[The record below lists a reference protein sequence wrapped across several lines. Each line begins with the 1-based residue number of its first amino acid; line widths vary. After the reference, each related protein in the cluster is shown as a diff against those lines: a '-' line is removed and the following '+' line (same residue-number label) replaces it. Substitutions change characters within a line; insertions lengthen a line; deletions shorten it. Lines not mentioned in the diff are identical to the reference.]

1 MSNLLI
7 WSQSVCAVLQVINI
21 TTAAIDP
28 TKSSLANADVGPVIS
43 APVTVGT
50 TGVFKVVMVDKFGF
64 KRTYNVDQASGS
76 AFDVK
81 PWVAMHMC
89 MCTGSSMTSYV
100 LRTDIPASDLN

>member
-1 MSNLLI
+1 M
-7 WSQSVCAVLQVINI
+7 INI

-50 TGVFKVVMVDKFGF
+50 GAFKVVTVDKFGYQ
-64 KRTYNVDQASGS
+64 RTYNVDQASGS

-81 PWVAMHMC
+81 PWAAMHMC
-89 MCTGSSMTSYV
+89 MCT
-100 LRTDIPASDLN
+100 